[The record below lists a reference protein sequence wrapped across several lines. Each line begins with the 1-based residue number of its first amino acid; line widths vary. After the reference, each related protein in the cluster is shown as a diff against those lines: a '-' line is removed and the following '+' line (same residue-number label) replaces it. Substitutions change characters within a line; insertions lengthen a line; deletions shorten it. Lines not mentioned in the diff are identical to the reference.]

1 MPAPTPGTSSSC
13 AKRYSGNWSGIYTRV
28 RAQTHLMRIV
38 VVGGG
43 TATNSITPV
52 FSALAHDISYVVPV
66 SDNGGSTSEI
76 LRVFGGPA
84 IGDARSRLV
93 RLIDP
98 SPLHTL
104 LAMRLSNNAQL
115 AEQDWNAVV
124 DGTHTVWTEVPPY
137 MKSMYRA
144 FLIEVHAQLLK
155 KTTTMRKFDFSCAS
169 IGNLLLTGARL
180 FFGTLESAIE
190 FVLHTNRVPAN
201 LAVLPCINSS
211 FSHHIAATLQNG
223 SIVVGQ
229 SQISHPIDV
238 GETHHGA
245 GGGTHNNGGTHS
257 SGGGNLG
264 RMGSI
269 HRRAR
274 SHIPEDDGVLFSH
287 PSLQI
292 SQIQFAKDTVSSLPS
307 RIDQV
312 YYINTYGDEIRPKIS
327 PRVITHLQTSDAVIL
342 SIGSLYTS
350 ILPVLLLQGFATNM
364 PRKCVLILNGSPDR
378 ETEGMNSQDYV
389 YAVQRALEYS
399 LGSGHSRKN
408 VASFITDIIYPHN
421 LADIASIDTHAHIR
435 CVGALCPHG
444 EYNQESLLRALE
456 TCITRV

>member
-1 MPAPTPGTSSSC
+1 
-13 AKRYSGNWSGIYTRV
+13 
-28 RAQTHLMRIV
+28 MRIV

-98 SPLHTL
+98 SPLRTL
-104 LAMRLSNNAQL
+104 LALRLSSNAQL

-124 DGTHTVWTEVPPY
+124 DGTHPVWTEVPPY

-144 FLIEVHAQLLK
+144 FLVEVHAELLK
-155 KTTTMRKFDFSCAS
+155 KTTNMRKFDFSCAS

-201 LAVLPCINSS
+201 LSVLPCLNSS
-211 FSHHIAATLQNG
+211 FSHHIAAMLQNG

-229 SQISHPIDV
+229 SQISHPI
-238 GETHHGA
+238 EPASEAHHPPHHHPYSHPLHHDENTA
-245 GGGTHNNGGTHS
+245 GGNA
-257 SGGGNLG
+257 SGASLS

-269 HRRAR
+269 HRRLR
-274 SHIPEDDGVLFSH
+274 SNLPEDDGVLFSH

-292 SQIQFAKDTVSSLPS
+292 SQIQFAKDVATPLPS

-312 YYINTYGDEIRPKIS
+312 YYINTYGDEIRPKIT
-327 PRVITHLQTSDAVIL
+327 PRVITRLQTSDAVIL

-350 ILPVLLLQGFATNM
+350 IVPVLLLQGFATNM
-364 PRKCVLILNGSPDR
+364 PRKCVLILNGSSDR
-378 ETEGMNSQDYV
+378 ETEGMDSCDYV
-389 YAVQRALEYS
+389 CAVQRALEYS
-399 LGSGHSRKN
+399 LGSSNRN
-408 VASFITDIIYPHN
+408 VASLITDIIYPHH
-421 LADIASIDTHAHIR
+421 LTDIAQVNKTFPHIR
-435 CVGALCPHG
+435 CSEALCHHG
-444 EYNQESLLRALE
+444 EYNQESLLQSLKACTNSL
-456 TCITRV
+456 